1 MLHIIFKRLSILRQI
16 QKGQIWNLWVR
27 CAEWADVLIAALNQ
41 AVRQAARKTFCF
53 PCSLNLGQAVVLV
66 FLYCKILHVSPLNCY
81 LPIMWV
87 PSNITK
93 DENENSE
100 LAVTF
105 CVLSFFFSLKNVM
118 HGVMSGLQVFE
129 GQKSWN
135 PSCFRPGVEG
145 NEKANYSED
154 ISCCVR

>member
-1 MLHIIFKRLSILRQI
+1 M
-16 QKGQIWNLWVR
+16 
-27 CAEWADVLIAALNQ
+27 
-41 AVRQAARKTFCF
+41 RQAARKTFCF

-66 FLYCKILHVSPLNCY
+66 FLYCKILHVNPLNCY

-105 CVLSFFFSLKNVM
+105 CVLSSQLFFFSLKNVM
-118 HGVMSGLQVFE
+118 HYHTGVMSGLQVFE
-129 GQKSWN
+129 GQKS
-135 PSCFRPGVEG
+135 
-145 NEKANYSED
+145 
-154 ISCCVR
+154 